1 MLLNLIKQTA
11 VQMSEIMMQ
20 RYYNNA
26 DPVPEI
32 PFDIYKYLPLGIY
45 AYDGDVTIQC
55 SIGSNLTTYNIIT
68 TLYYSFN
75 VGNWTEWDVQTESL
89 TIPNGKTMYFYG
101 PETNQFSMGDQDESI
116 FKFKLT
122 SENGGKVN
130 LVGQFLSILDPDYI
144 TPTTITRQYISGWPW
159 TYAFAAF
166 CNMFRGNDLIYDAYN
181 MHINFKK
188 QVNSANYS
196 IMLGGFLC
204 DCVNLKRGFQW
215 DYQSEFEGIAPC
227 IGIYTNCTSLVEA
240 TVPWC
245 KATVSRLFENF
256 FKNCSSLQ
264 RIYYKG
270 DAPISGFTN
279 FSYGVPSTGT
289 FYNLGNVSYST
300 GTSGIPSGWTVV
312 NS

>member
-1 MLLNLIKQTA
+1 
-11 VQMSEIMMQ
+11 MSEIMMQ

-32 PFDIYKYLPLGIY
+32 PFDIYKYLPFGIQ

-55 SIGSNLTTYNIIT
+55 VIGSVLKSYNIIP
-68 TLYYSFN
+68 TLYYSFT

-101 PETNQFSMGDQDESI
+101 PETNQFSIGDDVVRRFI
-116 FKFKLT
+116 FNLS

-144 TPTTITRQYISGWPW
+144 TPTTVTRQYINISGYNEKW
-159 TYAFAAF
+159 AFAAF
-166 CNMFRGNDLIYDAYN
+166 DSIFGENDLIYDAHN
-181 MHINFKK
+181 MHINLKE
-188 QVNSANYS
+188 QVNTININAMFVRFFVN
-196 IMLGGFLC
+196 
-204 DCVNLKRGFQW
+204 CVNLKRGPQW
-215 DYQSEFEGIAPC
+215 DYQSELQGFGLCTGVYRGCSSLIEGTLPWLTKTSSADRTFESA
-227 IGIYTNCTSLVEA
+227 
-240 TVPWC
+240 
-245 KATVSRLFENF
+245 
-256 FKNCSSLQ
+256 FKDCSSLQ

-270 DAPISGFTN
+270 DININHNN

-300 GTSGIPSGWTVV
+300 GTTGIPAGWTVV